1 MLFFVPFGVQGDQVN
16 VHVRLRNALHAQVQV
31 TADLIGGFHISF
43 HADASNAQFLPA
55 QIIGGDIRKELWRV
69 DRTAHFH

>member
-31 TADLIGGFHISF
+31 TADLIGGFHIPF
-43 HADASNAQFLPA
+43 HADAGNAQLLPA
-55 QIIGGDIRKELWRV
+55 QVIGGNVRQQLRCLH
-69 DRTAHFH
+69 RTAHFH